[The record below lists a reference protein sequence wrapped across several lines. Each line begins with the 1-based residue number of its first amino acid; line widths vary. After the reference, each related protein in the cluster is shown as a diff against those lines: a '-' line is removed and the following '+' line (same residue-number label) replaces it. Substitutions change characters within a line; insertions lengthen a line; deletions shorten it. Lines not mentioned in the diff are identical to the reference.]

1 MINIIFQY
9 IYDNYMTFWNREKLK
24 EKKNKRKA
32 TKVIPV
38 EKCVQSANAKRNI
51 AKIQYK
57 ISEKKKKKKKKRIL

>member
-9 IYDNYMTFWNREKLK
+9 IYDNYMTFWNREKLR
-24 EKKNKRKA
+24 EKNKRKA

-38 EKCVQSANAKRNI
+38 GKCVQSANAKRNI

-57 ISEKKKKKKKKRIL
+57 ISEKEYYEEQF

>member
-9 IYDNYMTFWNREKLK
+9 IYDNYMTFWNREKLREK
-24 EKKNKRKA
+24 KKNKRKA

-57 ISEKKKKKKKKRIL
+57 ISEKKRIL